1 MVGEGRPRVGR
12 GPDARGTYH
21 PGMDAEPPLRTDAAR
36 RSPRWAAGMR
46 WALLGLALSLPVH
59 ASILAWMAMTG
70 IDRPGVPRPSRA
82 PIELAVLPEDGI
94 EDDAA
99 VAAAAGAV
107 AEGPEVASTAA
118 SMEAALADPL
128 ATGGVGEGTGLGEGG
143 ADGFGGFGAGGG
155 GGDGLGGGGTGGGG
169 GGGGGSGLGGGAG
182 GTSFFGVGGR
192 GTRFAYVV
200 DKSASMRGRIAEAK
214 QELYKSIV
222 ALPDFA
228 SVYVVFYDSSEPWA
242 FSDRWER
249 VRSSTVQRLKGW
261 LKEVGPSG
269 GTEPVPAFRMV
280 FALDV
285 RPDVIFFLSDGEIP
299 PESIAQIRQLNAR
312 GRRVTINSIA
322 FGEEAGSQQLRQVA
336 QEADGQFREV
346 RPQHP
351 GERP

>member
-1 MVGEGRPRVGR
+1 M
-12 GPDARGTYH
+12 AS
-21 PGMDAEPPLRTDAAR
+21 PPPSPSIAAR
-36 RSPRWAAGMR
+36 RAPRWAAGLR

-59 ASILAWMAMTG
+59 ASILVWMAMTG
-70 IDRPGVPRPSRA
+70 VERAGAPRA
-82 PIELAVLPEDGI
+82 PREAIELSVLPEEGI
-94 EDDAA
+94 EADAPA
-99 VAAAAGAV
+99 DGAAGAV
-107 AEGPEVASTAA
+107 AEGPEVSSSASAITAA
-118 SMEAALADPL
+118 LEDPL
-128 ATGGVGEGTGLGEGG
+128 ASGAPGEGTGLGEGG

-155 GGDGLGGGGTGGGG
+155 GGDGFGGGGGAGGGGAGGGG
-169 GGGGGSGLGGGAG
+169 GGGLGGGAG

-192 GTRFAYVV
+192 GTRFAYIV

-228 SVYVVFYDSSEPWA
+228 SVFVVFYDSAEPWA

-249 VRSSTVQRLKGW
+249 VRSSSVQRLKSW
-261 LKEVGPSG
+261 LKDVGPSG
-269 GTEPVPAFRMV
+269 GTEPVPAFRLV

-312 GRRVTINSIA
+312 GKRVTINSIA

-346 RPQHP
+346 RPGASGTREAP
-351 GERP
+351 